1 MISRVFQSASAM
13 RGLAAAM
20 ALGASLTWVTA
31 GAIAAPMKQKVDDGH
46 TSVHFMIF
54 HGGFS
59 KVMGEFRK
67 VDVTEFVF
75 DPEDVSNSK
84 VSATID
90 AASLD
95 SNHYFRDNYTRSE
108 TFLNVI
114 KNPTITF
121 VSTKVWKTGDHTG
134 KMTGDLTLRG
144 VTKPVT
150 FDITYN
156 KGGKHLSGKYS
167 IDGFTAT
174 GKINRSDFDMKAFLP
189 WVADEVEIVM
199 QLEAWR

>member
-1 MISRVFQSASAM
+1 MAFQPAS
-13 RGLAAAM
+13 
-20 ALGASLTWVTA
+20 
-31 GAIAAPMKQKVDDGH
+31 AIAAPMAQKVDDGH
-46 TSVHFMIF
+46 TSVHFAIW
-54 HGGFS
+54 HGGFT

-67 VDVTEFVF
+67 VEVTEFVF
-75 DPEDVSNSK
+75 DPDDVANSK
-84 VSATID
+84 VSAKID

-95 SNHYFRDNYTRSE
+95 SNHYYRDNYTRSD
-108 TFLNVI
+108 TFLNAV
-114 KNPTITF
+114 KFPTIDF
-121 VSTKVWKTGDHTG
+121 KSTKVWKTGDQAG

-174 GKINRSDFDMKAFLP
+174 ATVKRSDFDIKAFLP
-189 WVADEVEIVM
+189 WVADEVEITI